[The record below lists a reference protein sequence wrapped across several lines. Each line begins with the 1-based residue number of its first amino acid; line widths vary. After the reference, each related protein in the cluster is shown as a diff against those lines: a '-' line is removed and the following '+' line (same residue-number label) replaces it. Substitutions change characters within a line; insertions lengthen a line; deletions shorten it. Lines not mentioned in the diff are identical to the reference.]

1 MAPYTRAD
9 DSPRNPVSATCRDH
23 PELSE
28 SLCME
33 MMMRQLETSGTP
45 QTHRQ
50 VLACLAPWM
59 HNLSFAA
66 RWEGGRQNTAACH
79 MHQVAHAKDGR

>member
-1 MAPYTRAD
+1 
-9 DSPRNPVSATCRDH
+9 
-23 PELSE
+23 
-28 SLCME
+28 
-33 MMMRQLETSGTP
+33 MRQLEASGAP

-66 RWEGGRQNTAACH
+66 RWEGALRGAALCP
-79 MHQVAHAKDGR
+79 AHRPRDASEGGWLLQS

>member
-1 MAPYTRAD
+1 M
-9 DSPRNPVSATCRDH
+9 CRDH

-33 MMMRQLETSGTP
+33 MMMRQLEASGAP

-66 RWEGGRQNTAACH
+66 RWEGALQEPLCVTCISLP
-79 MHQVAHAKDGR
+79 MQAKTDCCYSLDRR